1 MEDLD
6 SLLKQYIDVKKGC
19 KTNKF
24 MDIVCL
30 NYEFLFNNII
40 ISKNKLI
47 ENLKLIKKNLILYRQ
62 TVRERYHK
70 QHLNNEINKIK
81 EIINKEN
88 NNIDSI
94 KKILF
99 KYNEKKNIYKKS

>member
-1 MEDLD
+1 M
-6 SLLKQYIDVKKGC
+6 
-19 KTNKF
+19 
-24 MDIVCL
+24 
-30 NYEFLFNNII
+30 
-40 ISKNKLI
+40 
-47 ENLKLIKKNLILYRQ
+47 NLQ
-62 TVRERYHK
+62 TVKEKHHK